1 VTRARLLSAGP
12 GSRTMQFWLGWLVVG
27 CIVPAALVAAFLIVQ
42 SYQRERASLER
53 DMIATARALMQAVD
67 ADIGGFHSTLRVL
80 AASKHL
86 QTGDLR
92 AFYDELQ
99 VLMKGGQV
107 ASNIILH
114 APDGQQLI
122 NTLRP
127 FDAKLPKETDLRMI
141 EKAIE
146 TGGPVVSDLF
156 RGPATGRMVLGTSN
170 PVYVG
175 GELRY
180 LVGMGVFSDRLGAVI
195 RRQKIPEGWVVS
207 ILDRTGT
214 IGAIT
219 EGPQNLVG
227 TKADADLLEQ
237 AIGVDEGVYTLLG
250 ADGEPLLGGFSRSPS
265 TGWMIAMGA
274 PLSAVTT
281 GLHHALL
288 LNLVLA
294 VVLLLIGV
302 FSAKAVLGRVNRSLA
317 ALAGPALALGSG
329 KRIAVPAVEIA
340 EVNELGRALAKA
352 SELIESRERERDEAE
367 RSERRMERLKQSA
380 DDANRAKSEFLT
392 LMSHELR
399 TPMNAI
405 LGFAGLLQKA
415 HFGVLSDKQKEFA
428 DQILASG
435 TYLLTL
441 INDILDLSKIE
452 AGKMTVVLE
461 SVDVESTMRS
471 LVATLEPAAAMA
483 GITVLPDDFGAGM
496 PPVRADRVR
505 LAQVLINLS
514 TNAIKYN
521 RAGGSVRLTYA
532 HRGPHVRI
540 AISDTGTGI
549 PQERQAELFELF
561 NRLGAESRAIEG
573 TGIGLAL
580 SKRLIELMGG
590 TIGFTSSPGEGSCFW
605 IDVPVERA
613 PGDSDRVLAAEAVP

>member
-1 VTRARLLSAGP
+1 
-12 GSRTMQFWLGWLVVG
+12 MKFWLGWLVVG

-127 FDAKLPKETDLRMI
+127 FEAKLPKETDLRMI
-141 EKAIE
+141 RNAIE

-170 PVYVG
+170 PVYVD

-180 LVGMGVFSDRLGAVI
+180 LVGMGVFSERLGSVI

-219 EGPQNLVG
+219 EGPENLVG
-227 TKADADLLEQ
+227 TKADSDLLEQ
-237 AIGVDEGVYTLLG
+237 AIGTDEGVYTLLG
-250 ADGEPLLGGFSRSPS
+250 ADGEPLLGGFSRSPG
-265 TGWMIAMGA
+265 TGWMIAMAA
-274 PLSAVTT
+274 PLSEVTT
-281 GLHHALL
+281 GLHRALL

-294 VVLLLIGV
+294 VVLLTIGV

-329 KRIAVPAVEIA
+329 KRIAVPEVEIA

-352 SELIESRERERDEAE
+352 RELIEARERERDEAE

-415 HFGVLSDKQKEFA
+415 HFGALSDKQKEFA

-452 AGKMTVVLE
+452 AGKMSVTLE
-461 SVDVESTMRS
+461 SVDVESMMRS

-483 GITVLPDDFGAGM
+483 GIAVLPHDFGAGM
-496 PPVRADRVR
+496 PAMRADRVR
-505 LAQVLINLS
+505 LAQVLINLG

-521 RAGGSVRLTYA
+521 GAGGSVRLTYA
-532 HRGPHVRI
+532 HRDRHVRI
-540 AISDTGTGI
+540 AIADNGAGI
-549 PQERQAELFELF
+549 PQERQAELFKLF
-561 NRLGAESRAIEG
+561 NRLGAENRAIEG

-590 TIGFTSSPGEGSCFW
+590 TIGFTSSPDEGSCFW

-613 PGDSDRVLAAEAVP
+613 ASDSDRMLAAAT